1 MNMTDHHKKI
11 IPAVAAVLL
20 LAAVLFVCFGWGG
33 SDSSGGSLSHPSGRQ
48 SEGAAND
55 PEHFDAFMDQVF
67 RLIVSEDTLTLNYT
81 LKEPEKYDIKIDQP
95 TFGSYSLSDFR
106 DGIMTDE
113 NWLSSL
119 EQFDYDRLDWEQK
132 LEYDTLHTMLQTELK
147 SSDVLEY
154 QECLGPT
161 TGIQAQLPLILA
173 EYNFWDRDD
182 IEDYLKLLQMLPD
195 YFDQIIAFEQM
206 KSEKHIFMDDTT
218 CEAVIKQCKDFIAEP
233 EENYLL
239 SSFEKGIASVEDLS
253 REERKNF
260 RQQNNTCVQKYVI
273 PAYQSLI
280 DALEQLK
287 GTGNNEGGLCKLPK
301 GKKYYE
307 YLMES
312 MTGSSRSI
320 RDIEKLVDKGLKYS
334 QKRMSQIITKSPDAY
349 YDSED
354 FQYPCTD
361 PAETVE
367 YLKEQIGGDFET
379 LPEDVKCQVKYV
391 DESLED
397 SLSPALY
404 LTPPIDG
411 YKDNVVYLNQSDDYD
426 LTECF
431 STIAHESYPGHLYQN
446 AYFLSQDPALFRRI
460 ISVGGYTE
468 GWGTYAEKY
477 SYRISGMSEDT
488 AELNAEN
495 LIATLCLYAQAD
507 IRVNY
512 HGWSR
517 KKLAAYLKDFGFEAS
532 QASIVYDSVVA
543 EPVSYMQYTLGY
555 LEINEL
561 LSKAEDA
568 LGEKFSLKE
577 FHKYYLGMGP
587 VPFIVLQDRL
597 DDWIQTQ
604 KA

>member
-1 MNMTDHHKKI
+1 M
-11 IPAVAAVLL
+11 
-20 LAAVLFVCFGWGG
+20 
-33 SDSSGGSLSHPSGRQ
+33 
-48 SEGAAND
+48 
-55 PEHFDAFMDQVF
+55 
-67 RLIVSEDTLTLNYT
+67 
-81 LKEPEKYDIKIDQP
+81 KE
-95 TFGSYSLSDFR
+95 S
-106 DGIMTDE
+106 
-113 NWLSSL
+113 
-119 EQFDYDRLDWEQK
+119 
-132 LEYDTLHTMLQTELK
+132 
-147 SSDVLEY
+147 
-154 QECLGPT
+154 
-161 TGIQAQLPLILA
+161 
-173 EYNFWDRDD
+173 
-182 IEDYLKLLQMLPD
+182 
-195 YFDQIIAFEQM
+195 
-206 KSEKHIFMDDTT
+206 
-218 CEAVIKQCKDFIAEP
+218 
-233 EENYLL
+233 
-239 SSFEKGIASVEDLS
+239 
-253 REERKNF
+253 
-260 RQQNNTCVQKYVI
+260 VI

-280 DALEQLK
+280 GALEQLK

-312 MTGSSRSI
+312 MTGSARSI
-320 RDIEKLVDKGLKYS
+320 REIERLVDKGLKYS

-361 PAETVE
+361 PAETVD
-367 YLKEQIGGDFET
+367 YLKEQISTDFEP

-404 LTPPIDG
+404 LTSPIDD
-411 YKDNVVYLNQSDDYD
+411 YKDNVVYLNQSEDYD

-446 AYFLSQDPALFRRI
+446 AYFLSQEPALFRRI
-460 ISVGGYTE
+460 VSVGGYAE

-477 SYRISGMSEDT
+477 SYGISGMSEDT

-495 LIATLCLYAQAD
+495 LIATLCLYAKAD
-507 IRVNY
+507 INVNY

-517 KKLAAYLKDFGFEAS
+517 KKLAAFLKDFGFDGS
-532 QASIVYDSVVA
+532 QASIIYDSVVA

-561 LSKAEDA
+561 LSEAEEA

-597 DDWIQTQ
+597 EDWIRTQ
-604 KA
+604 KQG